1 MRGEK
6 GLFRQLERNAGQP
19 EIQWTLW
26 NWLRARCRT
35 KDSMQLYKEALRRY
49 ISSQGSE
56 ICMVGILLRDT
67 EPDERD
73 LSTAGRSLA
82 ECLSVE
88 TRVEL
93 TAWYLPIPAG
103 SWPSLLKA
111 VRP

>member
-1 MRGEK
+1 
-6 GLFRQLERNAGQP
+6 
-19 EIQWTLW
+19 
-26 NWLRARCRT
+26 
-35 KDSMQLYKEALRRY
+35 
-49 ISSQGSE
+49 
-56 ICMVGILLRDT
+56 MVGVLLRDT

-103 SWPSLLKA
+103 RWPSLLKA